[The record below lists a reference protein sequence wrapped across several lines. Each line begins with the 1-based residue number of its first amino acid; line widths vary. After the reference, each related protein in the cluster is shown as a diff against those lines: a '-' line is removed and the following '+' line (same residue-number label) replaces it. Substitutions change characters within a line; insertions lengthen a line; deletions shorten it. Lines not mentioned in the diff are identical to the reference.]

1 MTVRQTSAFRR
12 AHWQPATGL
21 QLTRTLL
28 RITAFAF
35 GLGVTLPTLAQT
47 INGSSIDVTGQS
59 TLQGDVV
66 MGPGTPGLMYVV
78 MAPRPTVIM
87 TTPAP

>member
-1 MTVRQTSAFRR
+1 VTVRQTSAFRR

-66 MGPGTPGLMYVV
+66 MCSGHPWIDVRCNGA
-78 MAPRPTVIM
+78 MARR
-87 TTPAP
+87 